1 MAGRDYRVTIGTVSG
16 LPLSGSA
23 ADGVAATDVASWQ
36 MDGVRTASDPVGL
49 TDAVAVIASI
59 LDSLADSVG
68 LTDSVSAVLGALQ
81 ALLTEAGAVLLTES
95 GVTIY
100 A

>member
-1 MAGRDYRVTIGTVSG
+1 MAGREYRVTIGTVSG
-16 LPLSGSA
+16 FPLSGSA

-68 LTDSVSAVLGALQ
+68 LTDSVSAVLNGA
-81 ALLTEAGAVLLTES
+81 ALDPDSSTYPS
-95 GVTIY
+95 SVTY
-100 A
+100 PGG

>member
-1 MAGRDYRVTIGTVSG
+1 MAGRDYRVTVGTVSG

-49 TDAVAVIASI
+49 TDALSVIASI
-59 LDSLADSVG
+59 FNSLTDPVG
-68 LTDSVSAVLGALQ
+68 LTDSVSGVLNPSSSLFG
-81 ALLTEAGAVLLTES
+81 GNF
-95 GVTIY
+95 GGNF
-100 A
+100 